1 MMDDLRRHQQLYG
14 DTFPLTATEISSQV
28 FDYKNVIRKPD
39 QWQPKE
45 VLEKY
50 FKD

>member
-1 MMDDLRRHQQLYG
+1 MTEDLRKHQQFYG
-14 DTFPLTATEISSQV
+14 DTAPLTASEILPQT
-28 FDYKNVIRKPD
+28 FDYKNVVRKPD